1 MMEQSL
7 QNSHQQRQGR
17 FNAADSGF
25 YSHRGVN
32 SSNNNFKEDI
42 MNFSLGYRHIAENN
56 PENYK
61 VLIILQIKVGE
72 RKGIRV
78 LVYECDDIKD
88 LASRLRKHVE
98 YHANSFLPLEYQDIF
113 EKSLVFYIESQLQ
126 E

>member
-1 MMEQSL
+1 MMDQSQ

-17 FNAADSGF
+17 FNADSGF

-32 SSNNNFKEDI
+32 SSNNNFKEEI

-72 RKGIRV
+72 RKAVRV
-78 LVYECDDIKD
+78 LVYECDDIRD
-88 LASRLRKHVE
+88 LANRLRRHLEFNV
-98 YHANSFLPLEYQDIF
+98 NSFLPLEYHDLF
-113 EKSLVFYIESQLQ
+113 EKSLAFYIESQL
-126 E
+126 